1 MKFVLYY
8 DIIQIFSLVLH
19 FLVNLNFHLKLYLQ
33 QIAYKSLVEQFSLY
47 FNVISLVRETQ

>member
-47 FNVISLVRETQ
+47 FNVVKSVSEIQ